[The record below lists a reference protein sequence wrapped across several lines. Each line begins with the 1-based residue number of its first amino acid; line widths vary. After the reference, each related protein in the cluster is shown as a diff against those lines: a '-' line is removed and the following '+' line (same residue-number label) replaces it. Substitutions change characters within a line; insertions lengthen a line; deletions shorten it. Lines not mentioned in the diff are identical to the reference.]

1 MRLVYSRALSR
12 PDPQDIAQAVGPV
25 NDTQKPPTVSL
36 GNPDLKPEH
45 ANNFDVL
52 LEQYLAPL
60 GLIQAGYFY
69 KALSDPIIATQTRP
83 TSGPYAGYLVSQP
96 GNAGSATL
104 QGFEVAYQQHLG
116 FLPGVLRRIRALG
129 ELQLHDVDRRA
140 ACRCGPTSPRCCGR
154 RRTPGTSARPTTT
167 DRCRSGWA

>member
-1 MRLVYSRALSR
+1 
-12 PDPQDIAQAVGPV
+12 V

-45 ANNFDVL
+45 ANNFDLL

-69 KALSDPIIATQTRP
+69 KALGDPIIATQTRP

-96 GNAGSATL
+96 GNAGSARL
-104 QGFEVAYQQHLG
+104 QGFEIVSATPR
-116 FLPGVLRRIRALG
+116 LPARRLRWIRAIG
-129 ELQLHDVDRRA
+129 ELRVRRHRRA
-140 ACRCGPTSPRCCGR
+140 AYPCGTTSPPCCGR
-154 RRTPGTSARPTTT
+154 RRIPGTSARPTTM
-167 DRCRSGWA
+167 DRCRFGWV